1 MAFLIGMSGSVK
13 GQKFDLNKDRT
24 TIGRAANNDIII
36 QDEAVSSQHCYIS
49 RRADRFVL
57 HDLNSTN
64 GTLLNLQ
71 PVLTEAPLQ
80 NKQVVQVGAS
90 EMMFESEIAEDI
102 TSSIMPVTEV
112 VVEKSPSVSVPKS
125 FSSVSPFGARY
136 KSRKGLWLAL
146 VLVFG
151 IIALVGIVYF
161 FVVLMKLK

>member
-64 GTLLNLQ
+64 GTTLNLQ

-80 NKQVVQVGAS
+80 CKQVIQVGAS
-90 EMMFESEIAEDI
+90 ELMFESETEKNV
-102 TSSIMPVTEV
+102 TSSVMPVTEV
-112 VVEKSPSVSVPKS
+112 IVENAPSVSVPKS

-136 KSRKGLWLAL
+136 KSRKGLWLSL
-146 VLVFG
+146 VLIFG